1 MESTVNSGFFP
12 IFVVMILLT
21 GSTGLLGS
29 RLLFD
34 LVSKGYKVR
43 AMRRE
48 KSRMNCVDY
57 YFSSHPELL
66 QKVEWVNGDV
76 TDIFSLE
83 AALENV
89 TQVYH
94 CAARV
99 SFQPSD
105 RDIMHNVNVEGTAN
119 VVNACLDKKITKLCF
134 VSSIAALG
142 RTGTESTID
151 ETASWK
157 TSKLN
162 SFYAVSKY
170 GAEREV
176 WRGIAEGLNAVIVN
190 PGVIIGPGN
199 WKTDSSM
206 LFRQVAKGL
215 KFYTAGVTGFVDV
228 KDVSLAMIALMESTV
243 MNERFVLV
251 GENKPFRDV
260 MDRIADKL
268 GKSRP
273 GIYAGPLLSSFAWK
287 VEFLKWKFTGSKP
300 VITKETARSAAG
312 KFYYSGE
319 KIKKMLA
326 FNFTPIE
333 NTIDQVAEVFLADQ
347 KA

>member
-1 MESTVNSGFFP
+1 
-12 IFVVMILLT
+12 MILIT

-34 LVSKGYKVR
+34 LVSKGHQVR
-43 AMRRE
+43 AIRRE
-48 KSRMNCVDY
+48 KSRMNCVDH
-57 YFSSHPELL
+57 YFSGHPELMAN
-66 QKVEWVNGDV
+66 VEWVMGDV

-83 AALENV
+83 EALVGV
-89 TQVYH
+89 THVYH

-105 RDIMHNVNVEGTAN
+105 RDLMHHVNIQGTAN
-119 VVNACLDKKITKLCF
+119 VVNACLDNKIAKLCF

-142 RTGTESTID
+142 RTDTEELID

-162 SFYAVSKY
+162 SSYAVSKY

-176 WRGIAEGLNAVIVN
+176 WRGIAEGLDAVIVN

-215 KFYTAGVTGFVDV
+215 KYYTSGVTGFVDV
-228 KDVSLAMIALMESTV
+228 KDVSKAMIGLMESSV
-243 MNERFVLV
+243 VNERFVLV

-260 MDRIADKL
+260 MDRIADKI
-268 GKSRP
+268 GKPRP
-273 GIYAGPLLSSFAWK
+273 GTYAGPLLSGLAWR
-287 VEFLKWKFTGSKP
+287 VEFLKWKITGSKP

-312 KFYYSGE
+312 KYYYSGE
-319 KIKKMLA
+319 KIRKNLGL
-326 FNFTPIE
+326 NYTPVE
-333 NTIDQVAEVFLADQ
+333 ESIDQAAEVFL
-347 KA
+347 KTH